1 MHLNNVVYFKKKKKT
16 LDFSIFSD
24 KERIQIVKNITDTKE
39 HIILLSVLKSVLS
52 DSSIVLC
59 KCFFFTYFFVTFLEA
74 NWKI

>member
-1 MHLNNVVYFKKKKKT
+1 MHLNNVVYLKKKKN

-24 KERIQIVKNITDTKE
+24 KERTQIVKNITDTKE

-52 DSSIVLC
+52 DSSIVLF